1 VSSPSTPGLKPTA
14 PPASPD
20 YDLGFDVQL
29 RYLCNDAQWPSRPAR
44 FAALAAATE
53 SFGPYVG
60 PKWTYI
66 GFPCVAWTTRAPGP
80 WNRTTPLLLV
90 NFRYDPATPLSSA
103 VGTARA
109 LADTRL
115 ITIEGWGHRFFQPQ
129 PQHLR
134 PEVRSEL
141 SPGEEPATGR
151 DHPPSRLNTLPIN
164 RPCTAAASRFARNAG
179 AIAHLSSTAP
189 SGPAGLSSTRAAST
203 PKRESRPGRRC
214 SGRAPLRAGAR
225 APAPRWRAVIVL

>member
-1 VSSPSTPGLKPTA
+1 MTYSYQQVVDRFWQILYVPDTWPETTAFLESLVSSPSTPGLKPTA

-29 RYLCNDAQWPSRPAR
+29 RYLC
-44 FAALAAATE
+44 
-53 SFGPYVG
+53 
-60 PKWTYI
+60 
-66 GFPCVAWTTRAPGP
+66 TTRSGPRARRASPLVPLPLRASRRMSDPSGPTSAFLCGLDDARSGRYLGP

-151 DHPPSRLNTLPIN
+151 DHLPSRLNTLPIN
-164 RPCTAAASRFARNAG
+164 RPCTAAASRFARFAEARPVSSETPALRGMKIG
-179 AIAHLSSTAP
+179 A
-189 SGPAGLSSTRAAST
+189 
-203 PKRESRPGRRC
+203 
-214 SGRAPLRAGAR
+214 
-225 APAPRWRAVIVL
+225 

>member
-1 VSSPSTPGLKPTA
+1 VTYSHQQVVDRFWQILYVPETTAFLESLVSSPSTPGLKPTA

-29 RYLCNDAQWPSRPAR
+29 RYLCKDAQWPWRPAR
-44 FAALAAATE
+44 FATLAATTE
-53 SFGPYVG
+53 SFAPYVG

-66 GFPCVAWTTRAPGP
+66 GFPCVAWTTRAPGRYLGP

-115 ITIEGWGHRFFQPQ
+115 ITIEGWGHRFFNGSRITGAQKY
-129 PQHLR
+129 
-134 PEVRSEL
+134 EVNYLLERKL
-141 SPGEEPATGR
+141 PPARTTCQA
-151 DHPPSRLNTLPIN
+151 D
-164 RPCTAAASRFARNAG
+164 
-179 AIAHLSSTAP
+179 
-189 SGPAGLSSTRAAST
+189 ST
-203 PKRESRPGRRC
+203 PFR
-214 SGRAPLRAGAR
+214 
-225 APAPRWRAVIVL
+225 